1 MVWLPASPIIS
12 VYFLVRHT
20 IGLPSRDS
28 NYLTTSITRME
39 GSESTLPSIIPLIAL
54 PEIRAEDS
62 SATTTNAAGH
72 DPSNKAVVQALQT
85 SGFMLVTSHHLPL

>member
-1 MVWLPASPIIS
+1 
-12 VYFLVRHT
+12 
-20 IGLPSRDS
+20 
-28 NYLTTSITRME
+28 ME

-85 SGFMLVTSHHLPL
+85 SAFMLVTSHHLPLTLQEQAIQAASNVLNDKLLRIP